1 MAATPRWARCR
12 APIPT
17 ETGTL
22 AEACVLIML
31 GTDLAG
37 KALQGVAGGNG
48 AAVTTT
54 LPSATTTTSG

>member
-1 MAATPRWARCR
+1 MPS
-12 APIPT
+12 PIPT

-54 LPSATTTTSG
+54 APPMMTTTTAG